1 MDRTE
6 SNPNMSQGASGGGS
20 WLSPRRPDLP
30 FPLEHYEIA
39 HPAVPPTLDG
49 LRILHLTD
57 FHARR
62 SQGRH
67 STLGRLGAVL
77 DRFEFDL
84 IALTGDYMDA
94 PGEEQ
99 AAARELER
107 LAARWRTRFGA
118 FGIFGN
124 HDTGAFIDRARTIP
138 GIRWLENESAG
149 VPGLPLRLLGAGF
162 PEDVL
167 AAAWRDVTAGESRA
181 GEFTLAL
188 IHYPTELH
196 ACAAVGVPIVLCG
209 HTHGGQIRLSPTFAP
224 HTSSDLPAHLASGV
238 LRLGDTL
245 GVISRGL
252 GEGVVPVRVNCPP
265 QAPVITLRR
274 GPIAGGAATEALRM
288 VRAW

>member
-1 MDRTE
+1 
-6 SNPNMSQGASGGGS
+6 MSQGASGGGS

-57 FHARR
+57 FHVRR

-167 AAAWRDVTAGESRA
+167 AAAWRDVTAGESQA